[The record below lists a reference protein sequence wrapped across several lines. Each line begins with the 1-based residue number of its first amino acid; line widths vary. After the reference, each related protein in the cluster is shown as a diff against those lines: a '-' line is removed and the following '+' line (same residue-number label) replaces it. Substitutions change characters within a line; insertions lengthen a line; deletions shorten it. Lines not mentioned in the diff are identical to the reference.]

1 MTISVAHITT
11 VDLSL
16 KFLLFNQLRSLQDAG
31 YEITGI
37 SAPGPYADELA
48 GADIRHIAV
57 PMRREIAP
65 LADLVSFMRLYKVLR
80 REKFTIVHTHNPKP
94 GLLGQAAAR
103 MAGVPVIVNTI
114 HGYYIHDNML
124 PLQMRFFVFLEKL
137 AAAFS
142 DHILSQNSEDIKLAL
157 TNGIC
162 NFGKISLLGNGIDI
176 STFSASAVP
185 QAAIE
190 RQRAN
195 LALNSDTRVVGF
207 VGRLAAKRKGFRD
220 FLAAGQ
226 KLLQRMPEDVRF
238 LIIGEPD
245 AGKADAVLPQV
256 AREYGIFDRCIFLGK
271 RPNVELP
278 SLYALMDVLV
288 LPSLFEGVPRALMEA
303 TAMQVPIVATDVKGN
318 REVVES
324 GYNGFLVPLG
334 DTDALTSAIQTVLGN
349 PEKARQMGA
358 AGRRIAVERFD
369 ERLVF
374 EKVKATY
381 ARLLEKKGLTAPA
394 SHV

>member
-1 MTISVAHITT
+1 M
-11 VDLSL
+11 
-16 KFLLFNQLRSLQDAG
+16 
-31 YEITGI
+31 
-37 SAPGPYADELA
+37 
-48 GADIRHIAV
+48 
-57 PMRREIAP
+57 
-65 LADLVSFMRLYKVLR
+65 
-80 REKFTIVHTHNPKP
+80 
-94 GLLGQAAAR
+94 
-103 MAGVPVIVNTI
+103 
-114 HGYYIHDNML
+114 
-124 PLQMRFFVFLEKL
+124 
-137 AAAFS
+137 
-142 DHILSQNSEDIKLAL
+142 
-157 TNGIC
+157 
-162 NFGKISLLGNGIDI
+162 
-176 STFSASAVP
+176 P

-358 AGRRIAVERFD
+358 AGRRIAVEQTPPRRHPLGD
-369 ERLVF
+369 GPADTLAGAACHRPTRPRGDGLAGAVP
-374 EKVKATY
+374 AAA
-381 ARLLEKKGLTAPA
+381 ARSAWQAVHHPQVPHDDGSKGR
-394 SHV
+394 